1 MTELGIIGYKNHAS
15 RLIKLINE
23 IDDCFVNL
31 IYHPNKILDVQ
42 HFTNNLNDFSLMSKD
57 EVLNHRKNK
66 FLSIGRSKGFISETQ
81 TDDSLHMKQNFL
93 DILKIKIIKNKNQ
106 LIIASIVLI
115 LTALIFLM
123 L

>member
-42 HFTNNLNDFSLMSKD
+42 HFTNNLA
-57 EVLNHRKNK
+57 
-66 FLSIGRSKGFISETQ
+66 
-81 TDDSLHMKQNFL
+81 
-93 DILKIKIIKNKNQ
+93 LK
-106 LIIASIVLI
+106 
-115 LTALIFLM
+115 
-123 L
+123 

>member
-42 HFTNNLNDFSLMSKD
+42 HFTNNLNDLFD
-57 EVLNHRKNK
+57 CDAIFV
-66 FLSIGRSKGFISETQ
+66 
-81 TDDSLHMKQNFL
+81 
-93 DILKIKIIKNKNQ
+93 
-106 LIIASIVLI
+106 ASPN
-115 LTALIFLM
+115 
-123 L
+123 